1 MSGRLLRLIASL
13 GSAPGAR
20 FGGRIA
26 RLGASMAPM
35 AFAVVT
41 GAGGG
46 IGRAT
51 ALELARRGLDVAL
64 MGRTEETL
72 RATADDAERAGV
84 RTRVVLADVGV
95 EVDVREAAAAVLAQ
109 MGTPRVVVNN
119 AGIAGRKARIEETTA
134 AEWDAVMAAN
144 LRGLFL
150 ISRAFLPAM
159 RAVGAGRL
167 VTLGSIS
174 ATLGTA
180 GMAPYCASKW
190 GAVGFTKSL
199 AEELRGSG
207 LQALAVLP
215 GSVDTP
221 MVKVGGYPPQMS
233 ADDVARLVVFAAL
246 DAPDAMNG
254 SAIECFGP

>member
-1 MSGRLLRLIASL
+1 
-13 GSAPGAR
+13 
-20 FGGRIA
+20 
-26 RLGASMAPM
+26 MAL
-35 AFAVVT
+35 AVVT
-41 GAGGG
+41 GAGSG

-64 MGRTEETL
+64 LGRTEGTL
-72 RATADDAERAGV
+72 RATATEAERAGV
-84 RTRVVLADVGV
+84 RTLVARVDVGV
-95 EVDVREAAAAVLAQ
+95 EADVRAAVDAILAKL
-109 MGTPRVVVNN
+109 GTPRVVVHN
-119 AGIAGRKARIEETTA
+119 AGIAGRKARVEDTSA
-134 AEWDAVMAAN
+134 AEWDAVMAVN
-144 LRGLFL
+144 LRGPFL
-150 ISRAFLPAM
+150 VSRALLPAM
-159 RAVGAGRL
+159 RAAATGRF

-180 GMAPYCASKW
+180 GLAAYCASKW

-207 LQALAVLP
+207 LQAVAVLP

-221 MVKVGGYPPQMS
+221 MVKVGGFPPLMS
-233 ADDVARLVVFAAL
+233 PKDVARLVAYAAL